1 MYLALL
7 LPLVVC
13 TGYLACAQ
21 PICRD
26 LLAPFEYSEAAYCPE
41 YGGFGCCGK
50 RSERKADKWAADAQ
64 LRLKTAEEKEVC
76 SEYTRNVSCLTCSPF
91 AGRIFHSDDPEN
103 ETIPLCY
110 DYCVETYIKCRF
122 SLLRMFKLHPW
133 RQGLVSKFPSSEE
146 AMEND
151 AATFCKRYAS
161 DPPYCYPE
169 VEKLEDQF
177 SSPPPADQTDCVC
190 LTPVAS
196 GLRQPLAIV
205 GAGDAT
211 DRLFIMEQTGI
222 VRILE
227 ERRTRPNGPKISV
240 LVEEPFLNITST
252 LMVHRVDD
260 GLLNMVFHPQFRQN
274 GRLFIYYVY
283 RLVRNFNNTDTD
295 LLSMNVSEFRVSRDN
310 PNTVDYDSQRL
321 IFSLPYVSLHEDIPE
336 LTGGGFFFKDE
347 YLYLAIGEREVVEGD
362 GTTARNL

>member
-1 MYLALL
+1 MLLALL

-26 LLAPFEYSEAAYCPE
+26 LQAPFEYSEAAYCPE

-50 RSERKADKWAADAQ
+50 RGERRAGKWAADAQ
-64 LRLKTAEEKEVC
+64 LRLKTAEEKEIC
-76 SEYTRNVSCLTCSPF
+76 SEYTRNVSCLTCSPL

-146 AMEND
+146 ALESD
-151 AATFCKRYAS
+151 AATFCERYAS

-169 VEKLEDQF
+169 VKKLEDQF

-190 LTPVAS
+190 LTPAVT
-196 GLRQPLAIV
+196 GRGIPV
-205 GAGDAT
+205 GVQFPRDKTKRMFVYGAQNIFIF
-211 DRLFIMEQTGI
+211 DRK
-222 VRILE
+222 
-227 ERRTRPNGPKISV
+227 PNTYI
-240 LVEEPFLNITST
+240 EEPFMNMT
-252 LMVHRVDD
+252 LVTEGA
-260 GLLNMVFHPQFRQN
+260 GLPRIRNFIFHPRFRRN
-274 GRLFIYYVY
+274 GRLFLFYLQSLNSTGHRGIGLFSV
-283 RLVRNFNNTDTD
+283 
-295 LLSMNVSEFRVSRDN
+295 NVSEFQVSKDN
-310 PNTVDYDSQRL
+310 PNQVDYGSHRL
-321 IFSLPYVSLHEDIPE
+321 LLSAVYEKNLPGFNSHGGGLYFSDGLLHIAIGRAEGYEDI
-336 LTGGGFFFKDE
+336 F
-347 YLYLAIGEREVVEGD
+347 
-362 GTTARNL
+362 NL